1 MKTTSTFKY
10 LYQIGLVTIIMLFS
24 LVFVTLYNILP
35 RMSFAK
41 RSSNHEKVMVVDTVH
56 EKVVVY
62 DTITQKINKI
72 PKVTQV
78 INSPEPIVETTPTT
92 LDTTK

>member
-24 LVFVTLYNILP
+24 LVALTIYNFLP
-35 RMSFAK
+35 K
-41 RSSNHEKVMVVDTVH
+41 NQSNRLKKVEIVDTVH
-56 EKVVVY
+56 QKMVIY
-62 DTITQKINKI
+62 DTIIQKIAKV
-72 PKVTQV
+72 PKVTQQTTL
-78 INSPEPIVETTPTT
+78 PEPTVETTPTN